1 MMERLS
7 GKTGSRV
14 GALREEGKG
23 KRGYTHT
30 CLQNG
35 PKHAGVPVHMSA
47 YTRTSLRHAC
57 GRGCHAD
64 TRVAEMHADKFCSG
78 SRLLPRA
85 APLSAVEC
93 DKGLSGV
100 WTV

>member
-1 MMERLS
+1 MSGGGGSLGMMERLS

-64 TRVAEMHADKFCSG
+64 TRVAEMHVDKFCSG
-78 SRLLPRA
+78 SGRA
-85 APLSAVEC
+85 TCVPM
-93 DKGLSGV
+93 V
-100 WTV
+100 WPTC